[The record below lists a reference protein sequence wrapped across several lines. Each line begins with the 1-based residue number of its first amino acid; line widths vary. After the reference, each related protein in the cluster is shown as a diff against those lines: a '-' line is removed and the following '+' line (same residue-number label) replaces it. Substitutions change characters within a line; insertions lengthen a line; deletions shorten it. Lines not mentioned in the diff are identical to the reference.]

1 MATVT
6 PNFNWPVPT
15 STDLVKDGATA
26 IEALGDSIDASL
38 VDLKGGT
45 TGQVLAK
52 ASGTDM
58 DFSWVAQ
65 DDSNAIQNTIV
76 DAKGD
81 LIAASAADTPARLA
95 VGNNGETLVADSS
108 TSTGL
113 RYQGSQPAGKNVIYN
128 ASLDVW
134 QRGTSFNSTGNDY
147 TADRWYSYRGGIA
160 TTVSRQTASLAN
172 FTYSIKTQRNS
183 GNTFTTSIYL
193 GQPLEIVDCMQF
205 QGKTVT
211 LSFWAKAGANYS
223 AASSGLG
230 VVLLQGTGSTDTNP
244 FNVGYTGQSAAIN
257 TTATLTTSW
266 QRFSYTVTLG
276 STITQLCPYLDF
288 KPVGTAGADDS
299 FQIVGMQLE
308 ASNVATTYA
317 RQNGTIQGELAACQ
331 RYFEM
336 VNGAGLWGVAINA
349 TTILINASYKVQ
361 KRVEPTLT
369 GLESALDVLNA
380 GGAGYKTSSGST
392 YQFSSNTAQGVY
404 GLSAQIDGFTLLVAS
419 FPVTVNE
426 TNNVIS
432 SSAEL

>member
-1 MATVT
+1 
-6 PNFNWPVPT
+6 
-15 STDLVKDGATA
+15 
-26 IEALGDSIDASL
+26 
-38 VDLKGGT
+38 
-45 TGQVLAK
+45 
-52 ASGTDM
+52 
-58 DFSWVAQ
+58 
-65 DDSNAIQNTIV
+65 
-76 DAKGD
+76 
-81 LIAASAADTPARLA
+81 
-95 VGNNGETLVADSS
+95 
-108 TSTGL
+108 L

-183 GNTFTTSIYL
+183 GNSFTTSIYL

-211 LSFWAKAGANYS
+211 WSFWAKAGANYS

-288 KPVGTAGADDS
+288 QPVGTAGADDS

-331 RYFEM
+331 RYYFRQGGNTIYQNYGTGYAKTSTQAWGFIDFPVAMRVPPTSFEFSNLAFLNYAQSLFAM
-336 VNGAGLWGVAINA
+336 TSVAIDANINSPYSA
-349 TTILINASYKVQ
+349 GISGTI
-361 KRVEPTLT
+361 
-369 GLESALDVLNA
+369 A
-380 GGAGYKTSSGST
+380 GGTAGHTGQVMAAGTAGS
-392 YQFSSNTAQGVY
+392 YV
-404 GLSAQIDGFTLLVAS
+404 GF
-419 FPVTVNE
+419 
-426 TNNVIS
+426 
-432 SSAEL
+432 SAEL